1 MKRILIIVCL
11 LFVTNANAQTPS
23 QSDSSPW
30 KRYSVRDEQFSVALP
45 ALPAMHTSHLFFE
58 PTRMYRTQRL
68 LGSYADGVVY
78 TILVLENPKRR
89 ESLEDFIAK
98 NRYGS
103 DLTVGKNLIRD
114 GFAGK
119 EFSDSNNVSQF
130 FATENRLYRLS
141 AISTDR
147 K

>member
-11 LFVTNANAQTPS
+11 LFVSNANAQTLS

-30 KRYSVRDEQFSVALP
+30 KRYSVRNEQFSIALP
-45 ALPAMHTSHLFFE
+45 TLPAMHTSRLFFE
-58 PTRMYRTQRL
+58 PTQKDRTKRE
-68 LGSYADGVVY
+68 LGAYADGVVY

-103 DLTVGKNLIRD
+103 DLAAGRNVVRD

-119 EFSDSNNVSQF
+119 EFSDSTNEPRIRQM
-130 FATENRLYRLS
+130 
-141 AISTDR
+141 STSDLR
-147 K
+147 